1 MGQHRWQ
8 TIHSNHVVAT
18 GKAVTDLASAFPP
31 CQPLTAREGAD
42 PFGTQVAR
50 RVVGGRVSSP

>member
-1 MGQHRWQ
+1 M
-8 TIHSNHVVAT
+8 AT

-42 PFGTQVAR
+42 PFGKQVAR
-50 RVVGGRVSSP
+50 GVVGGRVSSP